1 MPITENI
8 KLQPINK
15 EVYIGVAG
23 MHEITA
29 EEMKKIPTDLEILT
43 EIYNRYHDAFRA
55 YATEDPDRIARIRVP
70 INIQEV
76 AEEVGVEE
84 DMIFGRLYYH
94 FNKKYS
100 YRDENGDRIT
110 FFTSLKFE
118 GMSVNFPLVASVL
131 ADLETED
138 MKYKLS
144 LSMSIAALSISVI
157 ALALSIFA

>member
-1 MPITENI
+1 
-8 KLQPINK
+8 
-15 EVYIGVAG
+15 
-23 MHEITA
+23 
-29 EEMKKIPTDLEILT
+29 MKKIPTDLEILA
-43 EIYNRYHDAFRA
+43 EIYNRYQDTFRA

-70 INIQEV
+70 IDIHLV
-76 AEEVGVEE
+76 AEEVGVDE

-100 YRDENGDRIT
+100 YRDENGERIT

-131 ADLETED
+131 ADLEAED

-144 LSMSIAALSISVI
+144 ISLSIAALSISII
-157 ALALSIFA
+157 ALALVIFS

>member
-1 MPITENI
+1 
-8 KLQPINK
+8 
-15 EVYIGVAG
+15 
-23 MHEITA
+23 
-29 EEMKKIPTDLEILT
+29 MKKIPSDLEILS
-43 EIYNRYHDAFRA
+43 EIYNRYQDTFRA
-55 YATEDPDRIARIRVP
+55 YATEEPDRIARIRVP
-70 INIQEV
+70 IDIQTV

-100 YRDENGDRIT
+100 YRDENGEKIT

-138 MKYKLS
+138 AKYRMS
-144 LSMSIAALSISVI
+144 MGMSITALALSVI
-157 ALALSIFA
+157 ALALAIFS